1 MLDDTRFMS
10 RSPGFCTNR
19 QALFDDD
26 ERYLFFFKKSERP
39 GGEGLTFAR
48 WRGNEKFAPQM

>member
-19 QALFDDD
+19 QTLFDED
-26 ERYLFFFKKSERP
+26 ERYLFFFKKSECP
-39 GGEGLTFAR
+39 GGEGLTFEIG
-48 WRGNEKFAPQM
+48 RGTRKFAPRM